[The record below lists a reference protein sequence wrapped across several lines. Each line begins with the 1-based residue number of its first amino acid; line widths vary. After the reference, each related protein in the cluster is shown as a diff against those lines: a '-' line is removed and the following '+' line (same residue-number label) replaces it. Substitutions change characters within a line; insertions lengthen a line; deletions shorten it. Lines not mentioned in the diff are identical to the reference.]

1 MKCNLTMNA
10 LNKMIII
17 GLTIAAV
24 SGVLVMMISLGGS
37 MSGNLNTAYTGSQRT
52 FYIATVHLDGI
63 TGIYPSSDHPSELYP
78 NSTLPSGGGLVIKK
92 IDNMGGWKVRQYM
105 FAPSQIVVNQGD
117 QVTLNF
123 VDVQGP
129 EHMITVDGIAPEFDI
144 HRGQM
149 ETINFTADKA
159 GTISFWCSM
168 HQPNMR
174 GEIIVLPRS

>member
-1 MKCNLTMNA
+1 MTNKHKSIILGLIIASVAVVTVMVSFEGSIFGQSSTA
-10 LNKMIII
+10 L
-17 GLTIAAV
+17 AV
-24 SGVLVMMISLGGS
+24 
-37 MSGNLNTAYTGSQRT
+37 TQKT

-63 TGIYPSSDHPSELYP
+63 TSIYPTSDHPSEPYP

-92 IDNMGGWKVRQYM
+92 IDDMGGWKVRQFM

-144 HRGQM
+144 HRGEM
-149 ETINFTADKA
+149 KTITFTADKV
-159 GTISFWCSM
+159 GTINFWCSM
-168 HQPNMR
+168 HEPNMR
-174 GEIIVLPRS
+174 GQIVVLPRTQ

>member
-1 MKCNLTMNA
+1 MNN
-10 LNKMIII
+10 LNKSIIL
-17 GLTIAAV
+17 GLTIFAV
-24 SGVLVMMISLGGS
+24 AGVVATIYMEGQMFGQTSKASAIS
-37 MSGNLNTAYTGSQRT
+37 QKT

-63 TGIYPSSDHPSELYP
+63 TSIYPSSDHPSESYP
-78 NSTLPSGGGLVIKK
+78 NSTLPSGGGLVLKK

-105 FAPSQIVVNQGD
+105 FEPSVIAVNQGD

-144 HRGQM
+144 HRGEM
-149 ETINFTADKA
+149 KTITFTADNA
-159 GTISFWCSM
+159 GTIDFWCSM

-174 GEIIVLPRS
+174 GEIIVLPRT

>member
-1 MKCNLTMNA
+1 MKN
-10 LNKMIII
+10 LNKSVIL

-24 SGVLVMMISLGGS
+24 AGVIATISLEGS
-37 MSGNLNTAYTGSQRT
+37 TFGHIGTASAESNKT

-63 TGIYPSSDHPSELYP
+63 TSNYPASDHPAEPYP
-78 NSTLPSGGGLVIKK
+78 NSTLPSGGGFVLKK
-92 IDNMGGWKVRQYM
+92 IDDKGGWKIRQFM

-149 ETINFTADKA
+149 KTITFTADKV
-159 GTISFWCSM
+159 GTIDFWCSM
-168 HQPNMR
+168 HEPNMR
-174 GEIIVLPRS
+174 GEIVVLPRTDQ

>member
-1 MKCNLTMNA
+1 VNR
-10 LNKMIII
+10 LNKSIIL
-17 GLTIAAV
+17 GLTIFAV
-24 SGVLVMMISLGGS
+24 AGVVATIYMGGQMLGQTS
-37 MSGNLNTAYTGSQRT
+37 TASATSNKT

-63 TGIYPSSDHPSELYP
+63 TSIYPSSDHPSEPYP

-92 IDNMGGWKVRQYM
+92 IDNIGGWKVRQYM
-105 FAPSQIVVNQGD
+105 FAPSVIVVNQGD

-144 HRGQM
+144 HRGEM
-149 ETINFTADKA
+149 KTITFTADNA
-159 GTISFWCSM
+159 GTIDFWCSM

-174 GEIIVLPRS
+174 GEIIVLPRT

>member
-1 MKCNLTMNA
+1 MKN
-10 LNKMIII
+10 LNKGIII
-17 GLTIAAV
+17 GLIIAV
-24 SGVLVMMISLGGS
+24 SGVIAIISLEGT
-37 MSGNLNTAYTGSQRT
+37 MSGHFGIASAAAQKT

-63 TGIYPSSDHPSELYP
+63 TSTNKTADHPAEPYPTSE
-78 NSTLPSGGGLVIKK
+78 LPSGGGFVIKK
-92 IDNMGGWKVRQYM
+92 IDDKGGWKVRQFM
-105 FAPSQIVVNQGD
+105 FAPSQVIIHQGD

-144 HRGQM
+144 HRGEM
-149 ETINFTADKA
+149 KTITFTADKV

-174 GEIIVLPRS
+174 GEIVVLPRTDQ

>member
-1 MKCNLTMNA
+1 MKN
-10 LNKMIII
+10 LNKGLIL

-24 SGVLVMMISLGGS
+24 AGVIAMIYLEGSISGQTS
-37 MSGNLNTAYTGSQRT
+37 TASATSQKT

-63 TGIYPSSDHPSELYP
+63 TSIYPTSDHPSEPYP
-78 NSTLPSGGGLVIKK
+78 NSTLPSGGGFVIKK
-92 IDNMGGWKVRQYM
+92 IDDMGGWKIRQFM
-105 FAPSQIVVNQGD
+105 FAPSQVVVNQGD

-144 HRGQM
+144 HRGEM
-149 ETINFTADKA
+149 KTITFTADKV
-159 GTISFWCSM
+159 GTINFWCSM

-174 GEIIVLPRS
+174 GEIVVLPRSG